1 MNSPYPFPELVD
13 NSALS
18 GFKRCPTY
26 WRYNVLR
33 NLMTKGTN
41 IHLHAGGA
49 FAAGLE
55 AARKAFY
62 GEGLSED
69 DAIAAGIYAL
79 IQYWGTV
86 DIPEDEA
93 KSYPRM
99 VQALIEYFTVWRL
112 PDDPFRPYTLANGKP
127 AVEFTFALPI
137 PEVLHPTT
145 GQPLLYGGRF
155 DMLAEHEGVIYIE
168 DDKTAS
174 QLGPSWGKNW
184 DLDSQFTGYCLLP
197 GTEVLTPT
205 GWCPIETVTSFT
217 QVLQW
222 DRGELSFVLPTALHS
237 PHHKG
242 DLYELAGKTHSITTG
257 NHRQLTYDT
266 YTQTHKTFT
275 TDTLPM
281 TSGALRLVSAGHKL
295 EGLPLPTDFMRL
307 LVAFQADGSWKDG
320 TAMAFHFTKLRKALR
335 LEEILNS
342 LSIPFTKHDTT
353 GHSYRIGKN
362 EEVSRLVY
370 KYLGPEKLFDSWL
383 LSLSGEALQA
393 FIQELQFWDGTSR
406 GSRGWMYFTTVEQ
419 NAQWVQTVAA
429 LTGHYSSRHE
439 QSGRKSA
446 RRHIRINITEGCH
459 HALHLH
465 TKTPLPYEGKVYC
478 LTVPSSYFLIRSNGK
493 ISVTGNCWAAKNFG
507 IPVGGVLIRG
517 ISILKGG
524 YGTAQAITYRPQRM
538 IDIWY
543 ENTVELLHR
552 MIEYWRKDRYPQ
564 ALDKHAC
571 NSYGGCQF
579 SRLCQSPDPEGWID
593 DYYEERNWNPLSK
606 EGS

>member
-1 MNSPYPFPELVD
+1 MTASYPFPELVD

-33 NLMTKGTN
+33 NLTTKGTN

-79 IQYWGTV
+79 TQYWGTA

-174 QLGPSWGKNW
+174 QLGPSWSKNW
-184 DLDSQFTGYCLLP
+184 DLDSQFTGY
-197 GTEVLTPT
+197 
-205 GWCPIETVTSFT
+205 
-217 QVLQW
+217 
-222 DRGELSFVLPTALHS
+222 A
-237 PHHKG
+237 
-242 DLYELAGKTHSITTG
+242 
-257 NHRQLTYDT
+257 
-266 YTQTHKTFT
+266 
-275 TDTLPM
+275 
-281 TSGALRLVSAGHKL
+281 
-295 EGLPLPTDFMRL
+295 
-307 LVAFQADGSWKDG
+307 
-320 TAMAFHFTKLRKALR
+320 
-335 LEEILNS
+335 
-342 LSIPFTKHDTT
+342 
-353 GHSYRIGKN
+353 
-362 EEVSRLVY
+362 
-370 KYLGPEKLFDSWL
+370 
-383 LSLSGEALQA
+383 
-393 FIQELQFWDGTSR
+393 
-406 GSRGWMYFTTVEQ
+406 
-419 NAQWVQTVAA
+419 
-429 LTGHYSSRHE
+429 
-439 QSGRKSA
+439 
-446 RRHIRINITEGCH
+446 
-459 HALHLH
+459 
-465 TKTPLPYEGKVYC
+465 
-478 LTVPSSYFLIRSNGK
+478 
-493 ISVTGNCWAAKNFG
+493 WAAKNFG
-507 IPVGGVLIRG
+507 IPVGGILIRG

-538 IDIWY
+538 IDTWY

-552 MIEYWRKDRYPQ
+552 MLEYWRKDRYPQ